1 MSAALPPEPVISDR
15 PYGPEDFQSETDVSR
30 ETLARLRVY
39 ADLLNER
46 QKVQN
51 LVSRNSLD
59 DLWRRHMLD
68 SAQLMDLI
76 PDGASGLTDI
86 GSGAG
91 FPGLVLAILTGLP
104 VALVES
110 HGRKAQFLR
119 DVAATTDAPVTIV
132 NARIED
138 VAGGESVEK
147 PVDILTARALAPL
160 PKLCEMADSL
170 AARTCLFMKGAR
182 WQEELTEARKRW
194 KMDVETIESRT
205 SPDSRILRI
214 TGLKRR

>member
-1 MSAALPPEPVISDR
+1 MFAASLPDTVGSDG
-15 PYGPEDFQSETDVSR
+15 PYGPDNFLSDTNVSR
-30 ETLARLRVY
+30 ETLDKLQTY
-39 ADLLNER
+39 ADLLAER

-68 SAQLMDLI
+68 SAQLVDLL
-76 PDGASGLTDI
+76 PGGVGGLVDI

-91 FPGLVLAILTGLP
+91 FPGMVLGIVTEIP
-104 VALVES
+104 VTLVES
-110 HGRKAQFLR
+110 HGRKAQFLM
-119 DVAATTDAPVTIV
+119 DVAAQTDASVTVI

-138 VAGGESVEK
+138 AGGESVKK

-194 KMDVETIESRT
+194 KIEVENIDSRT

-214 TGLKRR
+214 TRLKRR

>member
-1 MSAALPPEPVISDR
+1 MLAASPPDTVGYDGS
-15 PYGPEDFQSETDVSR
+15 YGPENFLSDTNVSR
-30 ETLARLRVY
+30 ETLDRLQAF
-39 ADLLNER
+39 ADLLAER

-51 LVSRNSLD
+51 LVSSNSLE

-68 SAQLMDLI
+68 SGQLVDLL
-76 PDGASGLTDI
+76 PGGAEVLVDI

-91 FPGLVLAILTGLP
+91 FPGMVLAVVTGIP
-104 VALVES
+104 VVLVES
-110 HGRKAQFLR
+110 NSRKAQFLR
-119 DVAATTDAPVTIV
+119 DVAAQIGASVTVI

-138 VAGGESVEK
+138 AGGESVEK
-147 PVDILTARALAPL
+147 PVDILIARALAPL
-160 PKLCEMADSL
+160 SKLCEMADSL

-194 KMDVETIESRT
+194 KIDVETIESRT

-214 TGLKRR
+214 TRLKRR

>member
-1 MSAALPPEPVISDR
+1 MLAASPPDTVGYDGS
-15 PYGPEDFQSETDVSR
+15 YGPENFLSDTNVSR
-30 ETLARLRVY
+30 ETLDRLQAF
-39 ADLLNER
+39 ADLLAER

-51 LVSRNSLD
+51 LVSSNSLE

-68 SAQLMDLI
+68 SGQLVDLL
-76 PDGASGLTDI
+76 PGGAEVLVDI

-91 FPGLVLAILTGLP
+91 FPGMVLAIVTGIP
-104 VALVES
+104 VVLVES
-110 HGRKAQFLR
+110 NSRKAQFLR
-119 DVAATTDAPVTIV
+119 DVATQIGASVTVI

-138 VAGGESVEK
+138 AGGESVEK
-147 PVDILTARALAPL
+147 PVDIMMARALAPL
-160 PKLCEMADSL
+160 SKLCEMADSL

-194 KMDVETIESRT
+194 KIDVETIESRT

-214 TGLKRR
+214 TRLKRR

>member
-1 MSAALPPEPVISDR
+1 MLAASPLDTVGYDGS
-15 PYGPEDFQSETDVSR
+15 YGPENFLSDTNVSR
-30 ETLARLRVY
+30 ETLDRLQAF
-39 ADLLNER
+39 ADLLAER

-51 LVSRNSLD
+51 LVSSNSLE

-68 SAQLMDLI
+68 SGQLVDLL
-76 PDGASGLTDI
+76 PGGAEVLVDI

-91 FPGLVLAILTGLP
+91 FPGMVLAIVTGIP
-104 VALVES
+104 VVLVES
-110 HGRKAQFLR
+110 NSRKAQFLR
-119 DVAATTDAPVTIV
+119 DVAAQIGASVTVI

-138 VAGGESVEK
+138 VGGESVEK
-147 PVDILTARALAPL
+147 PVDILIARALAPL
-160 PKLCEMADSL
+160 SKLCEMADSL

-194 KMDVETIESRT
+194 KIDVETIESRT

-214 TGLKRR
+214 TRLKRR

>member
-1 MSAALPPEPVISDR
+1 MLAASPPDTVGYDGS
-15 PYGPEDFQSETDVSR
+15 YGPENFLSDTNVSR
-30 ETLARLRVY
+30 ETLDRLQAF
-39 ADLLNER
+39 ADLLAER

-51 LVSRNSLD
+51 LVSSNSLE

-68 SAQLMDLI
+68 SGQLVDLL
-76 PDGASGLTDI
+76 PGGAEVLVDI

-91 FPGLVLAILTGLP
+91 FPGMVLAIVTGIP
-104 VALVES
+104 VVLVES
-110 HGRKAQFLR
+110 NSRKAQFLR
-119 DVAATTDAPVTIV
+119 DVATQIGASVTVI

-138 VAGGESVEK
+138 AGGESVEK
-147 PVDILTARALAPL
+147 PVDILIARALAPL
-160 PKLCEMADSL
+160 SKLCEMADSL

-194 KMDVETIESRT
+194 KIDVETIESRT

-214 TGLKRR
+214 TRLKRR

>member
-1 MSAALPPEPVISDR
+1 MLAASPLDTVGYDGS
-15 PYGPEDFQSETDVSR
+15 YGPENFLSDTNVSR
-30 ETLARLRVY
+30 ETLDRLQAF
-39 ADLLNER
+39 ADLLAER

-51 LVSRNSLD
+51 LVSSNSLE

-68 SAQLMDLI
+68 SGQLVDLL
-76 PDGASGLTDI
+76 PGGAEVLVDI

-91 FPGLVLAILTGLP
+91 FPGMVLAIVTGIP
-104 VALVES
+104 VVLVES
-110 HGRKAQFLR
+110 NSRKAQFLR
-119 DVAATTDAPVTIV
+119 DVATQIGASVTVI

-138 VAGGESVEK
+138 AGGESVEK
-147 PVDILTARALAPL
+147 PVDILIARALAPL
-160 PKLCEMADSL
+160 SKLCEMADSL

-194 KMDVETIESRT
+194 KIDVETIESRT

-214 TGLKRR
+214 TRLKRR

>member
-1 MSAALPPEPVISDR
+1 MLAASPPDTVGYGGS
-15 PYGPEDFQSETDVSR
+15 YGPENFLSDTNVSR
-30 ETLARLRVY
+30 ETLDRLQAF
-39 ADLLNER
+39 ADLLAER

-51 LVSRNSLD
+51 LVSSNSLE

-68 SAQLMDLI
+68 SGQLVDLL
-76 PDGASGLTDI
+76 PGGAEVLVDI

-91 FPGLVLAILTGLP
+91 FPGMVLAIVTGIP
-104 VALVES
+104 VVLVES
-110 HGRKAQFLR
+110 NSRKAQFLR
-119 DVAATTDAPVTIV
+119 DVAAQIGASVTVI

-138 VAGGESVEK
+138 AGGESVEK
-147 PVDILTARALAPL
+147 PVDILIARALAPL
-160 PKLCEMADSL
+160 SKLCEMADSL

-194 KMDVETIESRT
+194 KIDVETIESRT

-214 TGLKRR
+214 TRLKRR

>member
-1 MSAALPPEPVISDR
+1 MLAASPLDTVGYDGS
-15 PYGPEDFQSETDVSR
+15 YGPENFLSDTNVSR
-30 ETLARLRVY
+30 ETLDRLQAF
-39 ADLLNER
+39 ADLLAER

-51 LVSRNSLD
+51 LVSSNSLE

-68 SAQLMDLI
+68 SGQLVDLL
-76 PDGASGLTDI
+76 PGGAEVLVDI

-91 FPGLVLAILTGLP
+91 FPGMVLAIVPGIP
-104 VALVES
+104 AVLVES
-110 HGRKAQFLR
+110 NSRKAQFLR
-119 DVAATTDAPVTIV
+119 DVATQIGASVTVI

-138 VAGGESVEK
+138 AGGESVEK
-147 PVDILTARALAPL
+147 PVDILIARALAPL
-160 PKLCEMADSL
+160 SKLCEMADSL

-194 KMDVETIESRT
+194 KIDVETIESRT

-214 TGLKRR
+214 TRLKRR

>member
-1 MSAALPPEPVISDR
+1 MLAASPPDTVGYDGS
-15 PYGPEDFQSETDVSR
+15 YGPENFLSDTNVSR
-30 ETLARLRVY
+30 ETLDRLQAF
-39 ADLLNER
+39 ADLLAER

-51 LVSRNSLD
+51 LVSSNSLE

-68 SAQLMDLI
+68 SGQLVDLL
-76 PDGASGLTDI
+76 PGGAEVLVDI

-91 FPGLVLAILTGLP
+91 FPGMVLAIVTGIP
-104 VALVES
+104 VVLVES
-110 HGRKAQFLR
+110 NSRKAQFLR
-119 DVAATTDAPVTIV
+119 DVAAQIGASVTVI

-138 VAGGESVEK
+138 AGGESVEK
-147 PVDILTARALAPL
+147 PVDILIARALAPL
-160 PKLCEMADSL
+160 SKLCEMADSL

-194 KMDVETIESRT
+194 KIDVETIESRT

-214 TGLKRR
+214 TRLKRR

>member
-1 MSAALPPEPVISDR
+1 MSAASPLDSVGSDG
-15 PYGPEDFQSETDVSR
+15 PYGPENFLSDTNVSR
-30 ETLARLRVY
+30 ETLDRLQAY
-39 ADLLNER
+39 ADLLADR
-46 QKVQN
+46 QKAQN
-51 LVSRNSLD
+51 LISRNSLE

-68 SAQLMDLI
+68 SAQLVDLL
-76 PDGASGLTDI
+76 PGVTEGLVDI

-91 FPGLVLAILTGLP
+91 FPGMVLAIVTEIP
-104 VALVES
+104 VTLVES

-119 DVAATTDAPVTIV
+119 DVAAQTDAPVTVI

-138 VAGGESVEK
+138 AGGESVEK

-160 PKLCEMADSL
+160 SKLCGMADSL

-194 KMDVETIESRT
+194 KIDVENIDSRT

-214 TGLKRR
+214 TRLKRR

>member
-1 MSAALPPEPVISDR
+1 MLAASPPDTVGYDGS
-15 PYGPEDFQSETDVSR
+15 YGPENFLSDTNVSR
-30 ETLARLRVY
+30 ETLDRLQAF
-39 ADLLNER
+39 ADLLAER

-51 LVSRNSLD
+51 LVSSNSLE

-68 SAQLMDLI
+68 SGQLVDLL
-76 PDGASGLTDI
+76 PGGAEVLVDI

-91 FPGLVLAILTGLP
+91 FPGMVLAIVTGIP
-104 VALVES
+104 VVLVES
-110 HGRKAQFLR
+110 NSRKAQFLR
-119 DVAATTDAPVTIV
+119 DVAAQIGASVTVI

-138 VAGGESVEK
+138 VGGESVEK
-147 PVDILTARALAPL
+147 PVDILIARALAPL
-160 PKLCEMADSL
+160 SKLCEMADSL

-194 KMDVETIESRT
+194 KIDVETIESRT

-214 TGLKRR
+214 TRLKRR